1 MKRVSVTALSAGLGL
16 ALLAAPLAMA
26 QQYPDHHDN
35 GAPQGDYGHQMGHEQ
50 PHMAMQHQWHNGDH
64 FTGHRE
70 VVSNWS
76 HYHVR
81 RPPAGYEWV
90 HDGNQLVMIAVG
102 TGLIASAL
110 ANGY

>member
-1 MKRVSVTALSAGLGL
+1 MKDNQMKRRFSTSLGVGLSL
-16 ALLAAPLAMA
+16 ALLSAPMAMA
-26 QQYPDHHDN
+26 QQWQGHPP
-35 GAPQGDYGHQMGHEQ
+35 APHGDYGHGTG
-50 PHMAMQHQWHNGDH
+50 HQWHHGDR

-76 HYHVR
+76 HYHLR
-81 RPPAGYEWV
+81 RPPHGYEWV

-102 TGLIASAL
+102 TGLVASAL